1 MAGAQSHPVNS
12 VVATDL
18 PEDRMRPSSPP
29 QGSLSE
35 PFMLNSSGKAYFAGD
50 MTGTRPV
57 RDFYFHL
64 QTPEGLEPAD
74 FAVWCEGPEDAF
86 VEACRAIPDIAAE
99 MEREG
104 RDPMECQFL
113 IHNGKGAE
121 MFMVPFSELIKK
133 VPARARH

>member
-1 MAGAQSHPVNS
+1 
-12 VVATDL
+12 
-18 PEDRMRPSSPP
+18 
-29 QGSLSE
+29 
-35 PFMLNSSGKAYFAGD
+35 MLNSSGKAYFASE

-86 VEACRAIPDIAAE
+86 VEACRAIPDIAAD
-99 MEREG
+99 MVRDG

-113 IHNGKGAE
+113 IHNGKGDE